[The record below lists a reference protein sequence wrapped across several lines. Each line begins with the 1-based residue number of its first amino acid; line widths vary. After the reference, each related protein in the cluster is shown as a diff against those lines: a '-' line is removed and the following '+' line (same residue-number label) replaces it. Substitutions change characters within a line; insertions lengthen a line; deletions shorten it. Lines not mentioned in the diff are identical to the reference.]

1 MIEEEA
7 INKFEIKNEF
17 LHICNIAS
25 IKKYCV
31 QIPCFCREPQTK
43 ALIYYFI
50 SGIKKIIKIMIM
62 LNILK

>member
-7 INKFEIKNEF
+7 INKFEINNEF

-31 QIPCFCREPQTK
+31 QIFLSHKFLQV
-43 ALIYYFI
+43 F
-50 SGIKKIIKIMIM
+50 S
-62 LNILK
+62 IL